1 MIGQVRKAQ
10 QMFKCIHPEQVKGCV
25 PQDMNMTGDWLYE
38 LNLGVILLGTLLLL
52 LLSLI
57 VGYWLGRRARGEGGG
72 EPQVNTIQAAVLGML
87 GLLLAFTFS
96 MAAARYDTRRSLVLQ
111 ESNAIGTAY
120 LRTQMLPE
128 PHRAQISELLR
139 EYVDVRL
146 EFFDAGVDPVK
157 LQLAID
163 KTEQIQAEL
172 WGEAVAVSTIDPR
185 SVPAG
190 LFIQSLNE
198 AIDLH
203 AARLTAMKNRVPEVI
218 IDLIFIASIL
228 TLGLLGYTL
237 GMAQHRS
244 LAPALLALLLIVV
257 IIGVIIDLDRPR
269 RGLIT
274 VSQESM
280 IQLQQ
285 SIK

>member
-1 MIGQVRKAQ
+1 
-10 QMFKCIHPEQVKGCV
+10 
-25 PQDMNMTGDWLYE
+25 MTGDWLYE
-38 LNLGVILLGTLLLL
+38 LDLGVILLGSFLLF

-57 VGYWLGRRARGEGGG
+57 IGYWTGRKVRKEGEQDT
-72 EPQVNTIQAAVLGML
+72 QVNTILAAILGLL

-96 MAAARYDTRRSLVLQ
+96 MAAARYDLRRNLVLQ

-128 PHRAQISELLR
+128 PHRTQLSDLLR

-146 EFFDAGVDPVK
+146 EFYDAGVDESK
-157 LQLAID
+157 LQLAIK
-163 KTEQIQAEL
+163 KTEQIQSQL
-172 WGEAVAVSTIDPR
+172 WQEAVAVSSIDPR

-190 LFIQSLNE
+190 LFVESLNE
-198 AIDLH
+198 VIDLH
-203 AARLTAMKNRVPEVI
+203 AARLTAIQNRVPEVI

-228 TLGLLGYTL
+228 SLGLLGYSM
-237 GMAQHRS
+237 GMTQHRS
-244 LAPALLALLLIVV
+244 FVPTLLALMLIVA

>member
-1 MIGQVRKAQ
+1 
-10 QMFKCIHPEQVKGCV
+10 
-25 PQDMNMTGDWLYE
+25 MTGDWLYE
-38 LNLGVILLGTLLLL
+38 LNLGVILFGTLLILI
-52 LLSLI
+52 LSLM
-57 VGYWLGRRARGEGGG
+57 VGYWGGRKVRKKSGEDS
-72 EPQVNTIQAAVLGML
+72 QVNTIQAATLGLL

-96 MAAARYDTRRSLVLQ
+96 MAVARYETRRGLVLQ
-111 ESNAIGTAY
+111 EANAIGTAY
-120 LRTQMLPE
+120 LRTQLLPE
-128 PHRAQISELLR
+128 PYRTQAGDLLR
-139 EYVDVRL
+139 EYVDTRL
-146 EFFDAGVDPVK
+146 EFYDAGVDPVR

-163 KTEQIQAEL
+163 KTEQIQTEL
-172 WGEAVAVSTIDPR
+172 WQEAIAVSAIDPR

-198 AIDLH
+198 VIDLH
-203 AARLTAMKNRVPEVI
+203 AARLAAMKNRVPDVI

-237 GMAQHRS
+237 GMAQQRS
-244 LAPALLALLLIVV
+244 FVPTLLALLLIVV

-269 RGLIT
+269 RGLIR
-274 VSQESM
+274 VSQESI